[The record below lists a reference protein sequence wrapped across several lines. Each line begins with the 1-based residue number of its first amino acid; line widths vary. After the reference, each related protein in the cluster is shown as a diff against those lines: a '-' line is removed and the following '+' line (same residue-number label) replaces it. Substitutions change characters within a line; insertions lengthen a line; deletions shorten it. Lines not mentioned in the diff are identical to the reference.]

1 MPWITTILAIAAGIN
16 LALAAIHGRVWS
28 HDHRSRESAIF
39 AVAALSAAALALLE
53 AWTMHA
59 QTPAEYG
66 ERFRWMH
73 LAVGLLVIAIAWF
86 IPTYLRAG
94 RYWIAWLITAVRGLL
109 LAANFTAPVNATFRE
124 ITGLQTMV
132 VLGDAL
138 AVPIGVPSRW
148 RILADLT
155 VLLLIVLAVDAGLAA
170 RRRQTRERPLRLAGS
185 IALASVLA
193 AVLSGLVARGMLPG
207 PFVGIVF
214 LIIVVAMSQ
223 ELSGALS
230 KATSVARK
238 LEESQ
243 GRIRLAARAADLVLW
258 EWDVEADEVWL
269 VGGDDEATGPP
280 SSVRMTLDQFLQ
292 SVHPDDREPTR
303 DAVVRSLEGD
313 EGLRVQ
319 CRQLVEDGTIRW
331 LSLHGSVERDRR
343 DRAVLVRGASRDITS
358 RMQAEAELEMKR
370 RQLAH
375 VQRVTTVEQL
385 SSALAHELSQPL
397 GAVMRNTEAAEL
409 LLRED
414 SVELEVIR
422 AIVRD
427 LHRDNLR
434 ATNIVDRMRALMR
447 QDELISEALPIE
459 PLLREVEAL
468 VRSEFQTRGASLRAE
483 VEPGLPHVLGD
494 RVHVQ
499 QVILN
504 LLVNALDAVA
514 QQDSARRMI
523 RLHVSPGESGEIE
536 FAVIDRGRGVPS
548 SEEGTDIFDPFYS
561 YRPGG
566 TGLGLSIS
574 RTLVE
579 AHGGR
584 IWAEANPEGGAI
596 FRFTLRE
603 APAGSGT

>member
-1 MPWITTILAIAAGIN
+1 MPWITSILAMAAGMN
-16 LALAAIHGRVWS
+16 LAFAAIHGRVWS
-28 HDHRSRESAIF
+28 YDHRSRESAIF

-73 LAVGLLVIAIAWF
+73 LAVGPLVIAIAWF
-86 IPTYLRAG
+86 IPTYLRVG
-94 RYWIAWLITAVRGLL
+94 RYWIAWLITAGRGLL
-109 LAANFTAPVNATFRE
+109 LAANFAVPVNATFRE

-132 VLGDAL
+132 LFGEAL

-170 RRRQTRERPLRLAGS
+170 RRQQTKDRPLRLAGA
-185 IALASVLA
+185 IVLASVLA

-214 LIIVVAMSQ
+214 LVIVVAMSQ

-230 KATSVARK
+230 KATHVARK

-280 SSVRMTLDQFLQ
+280 VSVRMTLDQFLQ
-292 SVHPDDREPTR
+292 SVHPDDREVTR
-303 DAVVRSLEGD
+303 DAVVRSLEGE

-331 LSLHGSVERDRR
+331 LSLHGSVERDSR

-358 RMQAEAELEMKR
+358 RMQAEAELEVKR
-370 RQLAH
+370 RQLER
-375 VQRVTTVEQL
+375 VQRVSTVEQL

-397 GAVMRNTEAAEL
+397 GAVLRNTEAAEL
-409 LLRED
+409 LLRKD
-414 SVELEVIR
+414 SVELEEIR

-434 ATNIVDRMRALMR
+434 ATEIIDRMR
-447 QDELISEALPIE
+447 S
-459 PLLREVEAL
+459 LLRQRQVDFEPVSVRTLIDEVQALAASVIEA
-468 VRSEFQTRGASLRAE
+468 SGAWLR
-483 VEPGLPHVLGD
+483 VDIEPGLPDVFGD
-494 RVHVQ
+494 RIHLQ

-504 LLVNALDAVA
+504 LLLNAVEAVEG
-514 QQDSARRMI
+514 QVTERRVI
-523 RLHVSPGESGEIE
+523 DLHVSRSEGGAIE
-536 FAVIDRGRGVPS
+536 FSVKDGGDGIPAAHLSRVF
-548 SEEGTDIFDPFYS
+548 EPFFTT
-561 YRPGG
+561 RPEG
-566 TGLGLSIS
+566 TGLGLSVSLTI
-574 RTLVE
+574 VE
-579 AHGGR
+579 SHGGR
-584 IWAEANPEGGAI
+584 IWAETGPEGGAI
-596 FRFTLRE
+596 FRFTVPPAPFVSE
-603 APAGSGT
+603 A

>member
-1 MPWITTILAIAAGIN
+1 MPWITSILAMAAGMN

-39 AVAALSAAALALLE
+39 AVAALSAAVLALLE
-53 AWTMHA
+53 AWTLHA

-73 LAVGLLVIAIAWF
+73 LAVGPLVIAIAWF

-94 RYWIAWLITAVRGLL
+94 RYWIAWLITAGRGLL
-109 LAANFTAPVNATFRE
+109 LAANFTVPVNATFRE

-132 VLGDAL
+132 LFGEAL

-170 RRRQTRERPLRLAGS
+170 RRRQTRERPLRLAGA

-193 AVLSGLVARGMLPG
+193 AILSGLVARGMLPS

-230 KATSVARK
+230 KATHVARK

-269 VGGDDEATGPP
+269 VGGDGEATETPI
-280 SSVRMTLDQFLQ
+280 SVRATLDEFLE
-292 SVHPDDREPTR
+292 SVHPDDRDMTR
-303 DAVVRSLEGD
+303 AAVVGARAGEG
-313 EGLRVQ
+313 GLLVE
-319 CRQLVEDGTIRW
+319 CRQFAEDGTIRW
-331 LSLHGSVERDRR
+331 LSVHGSVERDGRGR
-343 DRAVLVRGASRDITS
+343 PVLVRGASRDITD
-358 RMQAEAELEMKR
+358 RRRAETELEMR
-370 RQLAH
+370 RAQLAQ

-397 GAVMRNTEAAEL
+397 GAVLRNAEAAEL

-414 SVELEVIR
+414 PVELDELR

-427 LHRDNLR
+427 ILRDDRR
-434 ATNIVDRMRALMR
+434 ATTIIDRMRTFLKQSELALE
-447 QDELISEALPIE
+447 ELSVE

-468 VRSEFQTRGASLRAE
+468 VKSEFEARGAALQVD
-483 VEPGLPHVLGD
+483 VEPGLPIVLGE
-494 RVHVQ
+494 RVHVL

-514 QQDSARRMI
+514 QQDPSRRTI
-523 RLHVSPGESGEIE
+523 RLHVSPAESGEIE
-536 FAVIDRGRGVPS
+536 FAVIDRGAGIPPDQ
-548 SEEGTDIFDPFYS
+548 ETEIFEPLFS
-561 YRPGG
+561 ARSGG

-596 FRFTLRE
+596 FRFTLRA
-603 APAGSGT
+603 APGGIES